1 MDVWLQRELENLQVQ
16 QKMLPEMNERII
28 NIKKMLKEVE

>member
-1 MDVWLQRELENLQVQ
+1 MDVRLQREIENLQVQ